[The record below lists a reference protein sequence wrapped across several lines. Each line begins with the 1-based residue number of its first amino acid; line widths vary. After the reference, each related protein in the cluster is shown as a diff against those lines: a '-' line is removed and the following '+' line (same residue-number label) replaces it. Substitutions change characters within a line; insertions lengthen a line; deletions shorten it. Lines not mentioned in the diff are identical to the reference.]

1 MEDDR
6 DGAGISGKWNKASMN
21 DLAGTLN
28 ETPGQRVRHSV
39 KSRSYAL
46 AEITEIKFEITKSS
60 SSKRNHKLVLKSEIS
75 PQNRRFP

>member
-6 DGAGISGKWNKASMN
+6 DGAGISGKWMN
-21 DLAGTLN
+21 DLAGRLN

-46 AEITEIKFEITKSS
+46 AEITEIKFEIIFIKEKSQASAEIRNQSTK
-60 SSKRNHKLVLKSEIS
+60 
-75 PQNRRFP
+75 